1 MIFLQIVLWSAIAV
15 VLHTYIGYPVGIYMR
30 SRREKEAEEETGTAS
45 KVGLPFVTV
54 LIPAHNEERWIARK
68 IENAIALEYPR
79 ERRHILVACDGCTDR
94 TVAIA
99 ESYAQDGV
107 EVQQYPQRRGKT
119 ALLNRVI
126 PTVATEIVMVTDAT
140 AQLSPETLRL
150 LANHFK
156 DPQVGCVTGPRVCVS
171 TESAASE
178 GEGLYWRYEAW
189 IKRSESRLGTCLGA
203 NGQLMAVRKA
213 LFPHLPDIN
222 DDFYVGMKI
231 LVFDRA
237 KVLFEP
243 EAKAFIPAAATM
255 RQELERKI
263 RTNVCFLR
271 DMHYL
276 RQGLNPLRSPIWWRL
291 LSHHVM
297 RRLVPFAMIA
307 ALAGALLLW
316 HEGGLLYRLVAAAQV
331 AFYSGAIIGFLLER
345 WHARLK
351 MFYFPFYFCFAN
363 LAVLL
368 AWTRWARGTQQYAWQ
383 RAERVLPTVQPP
395 TREPTSGEPI

>member
-1 MIFLQIVLWSAIAV
+1 
-15 VLHTYIGYPVGIYMR
+15 MR
-30 SRREKEAEEETGTAS
+30 SRREKGRVEETGTAS
-45 KVGLPFVTV
+45 NVGLPSVTV

-68 IENAIALEYPR
+68 IENAIALEYPS
-79 ERRHILVACDGCTDR
+79 ERRHVLVACDGCTDR

-99 ESYAQDGV
+99 ESYAQHGV
-107 EVQQYPQRRGKT
+107 EVQQYLQRRGKT

-126 PTVATEIVMVTDAT
+126 PTVTTEIVVVTDAT
-140 AQLSPETLRL
+140 AQLSAEALRL
-150 LANHFK
+150 LANHFR

-189 IKRSESRLGTCLGA
+189 VKRSESRLGTCLGA
-203 NGQLMAVRKA
+203 NGQIMAVRKS

-222 DDFYVGMKI
+222 DDFYVGMKV
-231 LVFDRA
+231 LVFDGA

-243 EAKAFIPAAATM
+243 EAKAFIPAAATL

-276 RQGLNPLRSPIWWRL
+276 GQGLNPRRSPIWWRL

-297 RRLVPFAMIA
+297 RRIVPFAMIA
-307 ALAGALLLW
+307 AFTVALLLW
-316 HEGGLLYRLVAAAQV
+316 QEGGLLYRLLAISQV
-331 AFYSGAIIGFLLER
+331 AFYGSAIIGFLLER
-345 WHARLK
+345 RHARLRI
-351 MFYFPFYFCFAN
+351 FYFPFYFCFAN

-368 AWTRWARGTQQYAWQ
+368 AWTRWARGTQQYTWK
-383 RAERVLPTVQPP
+383 RAERILPAVQPP
-395 TREPTSGEPI
+395 TTEPTSGESI